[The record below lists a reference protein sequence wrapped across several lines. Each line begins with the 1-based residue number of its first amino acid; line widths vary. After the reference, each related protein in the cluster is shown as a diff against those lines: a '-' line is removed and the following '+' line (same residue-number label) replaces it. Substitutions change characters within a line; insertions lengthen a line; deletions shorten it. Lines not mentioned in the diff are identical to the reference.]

1 MKFTSEDL
9 MKAMG
14 LKVGDRVACLDSRY
28 IFKVIEHKG
37 NVYLECV
44 NAKLETQFIH
54 YLLNVDFEILPQ
66 PKRVGDLDIDDKD
79 IYYKYKLVPLLD
91 YKSNLC
97 DWGIGVPEP
106 ENLYEVL
113 EHWQKYNKD
122 QEIYDILK
130 ARLDKE
136 VEE

>member
-1 MKFTSEDL
+1 MKFTAEDL

-14 LKVGDRVACLDSRY
+14 LQVGDRISINSRNDVY
-28 IFKVIEHKG
+28 IIELNECDEPIYIEEYTKIKFPLFDLINK
-37 NVYLECV
+37 NV
-44 NAKLETQFIH
+44 K
-54 YLLNVDFEILPQ
+54 ILPR
-66 PKRVGDLDIDDKD
+66 PKRVGDMDINDKD

-106 ENLYEVL
+106 KNLYEVL

-122 QEIYDILK
+122 QEIYDLLK

-136 VEE
+136 VKE

>member
-14 LKVGDRVACLDSRY
+14 LKVGDRVKMPFGMDEAVCKLNDNY
-28 IFKVIEHKG
+28 QLCFEDVD
-37 NVYLECV
+37 NYLT
-44 NAKLETQFIH
+44 LEN
-54 YLLNVDFEILPQ
+54 LLNKEYEILPQ
-66 PKRVGDLDIDDKD
+66 PKRVGDLNIDDKY

-91 YKSNLC
+91 FKSNVC
-97 DWGIGVPEP
+97 WGNGVPEP
-106 ENLYEVL
+106 KNLYEVL

-130 ARLDKE
+130 ARLDKVVKDNE
-136 VEE
+136 